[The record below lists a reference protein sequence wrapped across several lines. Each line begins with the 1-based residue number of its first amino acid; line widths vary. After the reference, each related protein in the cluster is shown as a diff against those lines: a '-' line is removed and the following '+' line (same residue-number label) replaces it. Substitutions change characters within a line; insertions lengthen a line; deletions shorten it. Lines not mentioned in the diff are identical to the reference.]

1 MRRPSDPLP
10 AMTRPH
16 QRLALGGLAAACLA
30 AAGAFALALVP
41 AGGLA
46 AAVLLA
52 FATALLMA
60 ALVGLGGGGDGGA
73 GALTLAVFTLVVVVG
88 GGVAGAF
95 LLGAPEGP
103 GARLWGGLPRGAAL
117 LVYGAGLVPAV
128 VVPLIY
134 AWTFDRTT
142 LRPDV
147 LDEVR
152 RRGREFERRH
162 PDDGGA
168 P

>member
-1 MRRPSDPLP
+1 
-10 AMTRPH
+10 MTRLH

-30 AAGAFALALVP
+30 AAGAFAWALVP
-41 AGGLA
+41 AGGGLA
-46 AAVLLA
+46 GAVLLA

-60 ALVGLGGGGDGGA
+60 ALVVLGGGGNGGA

-103 GARLWGGLPRGAAL
+103 DTPLWGGLPRGAAL
-117 LVYGAGLVPAV
+117 LVYGAGLIPAV
-128 VVPLIY
+128 AVPLIY

-162 PDDGGA
+162 PDLGDRE
-168 P
+168 